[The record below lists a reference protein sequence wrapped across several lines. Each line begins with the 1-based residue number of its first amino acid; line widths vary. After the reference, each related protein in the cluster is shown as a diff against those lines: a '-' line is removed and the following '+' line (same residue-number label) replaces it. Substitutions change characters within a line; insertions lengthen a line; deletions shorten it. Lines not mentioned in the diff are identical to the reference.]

1 MSKELTVIEGLV
13 QQTSTQSQA
22 LQAVLTEIK
31 QDKKEM
37 HQMKRDVVRVKDE
50 VKKLADEVES
60 DVFLKPAQANELYD
74 SVARKGR
81 ELTKEYYPSL
91 IGSKEYP
98 KRVGVARIK
107 IWAQF
112 KRAYGVAKYFYLP
125 RKYYESAMNW
135 VQNID
140 ELDGFGE

>member
-1 MSKELTVIEGLV
+1 MSKDLTVIEGLV
-13 QQTSTQSQA
+13 HQTSTQSKA
-22 LQAVLTEIK
+22 LQAVLNEIK
-31 QDKKEM
+31 SDKKEM
-37 HQMKRDVVRVKDE
+37 HEMKRDVVRVKDE

-81 ELTKEYYPSL
+81 ELTKAYYPYL

-98 KRVGVARIK
+98 KKVGIARIK
-107 IWAQF
+107 IWAKF
-112 KRAYGVAKYFYLP
+112 KRVYGVSKYFYLP

-135 VQNID
+135 VNDID
-140 ELDGFGE
+140 ELDGFGD